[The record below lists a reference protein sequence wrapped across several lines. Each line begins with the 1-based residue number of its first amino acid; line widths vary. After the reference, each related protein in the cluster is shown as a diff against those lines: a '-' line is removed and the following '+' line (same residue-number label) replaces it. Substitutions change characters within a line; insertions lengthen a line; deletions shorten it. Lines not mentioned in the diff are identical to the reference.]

1 MNFDFMYQSLFLIAN
16 WKWLGL
22 ICAVIFGLLL
32 KSISRGLLFSLKKSS
47 RIRQKSHPFVVYFL
61 DLKVENPGSWLVT
74 ALFWQAA
81 LEQLELPQGLTK
93 YLNLAIHLI
102 LAFNLIRIAY
112 LAIDAVALMLTDLVQ
127 KTKTS
132 LGEQLVPFASKFSK
146 VMVIILGVLIFL
158 QSFGINV
165 MSLLAGLGLG
175 GLALALAAQ
184 DTAANLFGS
193 ITILL
198 DRPFKVGDWIKVSD
212 TEGIVEEVGFRSTR
226 IRTFYNSLVTVPNS
240 TMAKE
245 KIDNLGLRPSRRA
258 RHILGFEYSTT
269 EKQIN
274 LFIERITSTIKQIKD
289 IEHDKVDAFLK
300 ELGESSLNV
309 QLTYHI
315 KTEDALCEQRLQQE
329 ILLECLRLAAE
340 LKINYAYPTRTI
352 YYHNT

>member
-1 MNFDFMYQSLFLIAN
+1 MGSEFLYQSLFLIPN

-22 ICAVIFGLLL
+22 ICAFIFGFLL
-32 KSISRGLLFSLKKSS
+32 KSISRGILFSLKKSS
-47 RIRQKSHPFVVYFL
+47 RIRQKSHPFIVYFL
-61 DLKVENPGSWLVT
+61 DLKVEKPASWILT
-74 ALFWQAA
+74 GLFWQAS
-81 LEQLELPQGLTK
+81 LEHLELPNGLTK
-93 YLNLAIHLI
+93 YLNLVVHLT

-127 KTKTS
+127 KTKTT

-245 KIDNLGLRPSRRA
+245 KIDNLGLRPSRRI
-258 RHILGFEYSTT
+258 RHILGFEYNTNQ
-269 EKQIN
+269 EQIRT
-274 LFIERITSTIKQIKD
+274 FIQRITSSIKQITD
-289 IEHDKVDAFLK
+289 IESDRIDAFLK
-300 ELGESSLNV
+300 ELGESSLNI
-309 QLTYHI
+309 QLTYHVI
-315 KTEDALCEQRLQQE
+315 TQDAVREQQLQQE
-329 ILLECLRLAAE
+329 VLLECLRLASE
-340 LKINYAYPTRTI
+340 LKINYAFPTRTV
-352 YYHNT
+352 YYHNS